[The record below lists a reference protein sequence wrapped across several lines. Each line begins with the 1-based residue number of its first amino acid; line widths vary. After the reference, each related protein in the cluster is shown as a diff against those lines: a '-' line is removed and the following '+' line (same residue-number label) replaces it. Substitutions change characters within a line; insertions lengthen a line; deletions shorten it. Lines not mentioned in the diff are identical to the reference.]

1 MELVDTTDLGSVG
14 FIPWGFKSPYPD
26 SCSLI
31 GKALGCGPRVGGSSP
46 PRLRYGYFVL
56 FLYKLVLRTYN
67 FISLFFIY
75 QSKNLSINFL

>member
-1 MELVDTTDLGSVG
+1 
-14 FIPWGFKSPYPD
+14 
-26 SCSLI
+26 
-31 GKALGCGPRVGGSSP
+31 
-46 PRLRYGYFVL
+46 LRYGYFVL